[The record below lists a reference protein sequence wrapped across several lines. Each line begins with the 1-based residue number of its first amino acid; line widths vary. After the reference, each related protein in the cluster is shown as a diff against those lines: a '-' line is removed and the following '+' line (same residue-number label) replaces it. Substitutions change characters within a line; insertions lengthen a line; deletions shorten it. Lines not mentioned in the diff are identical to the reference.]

1 MNLRLDLVELGNFK
15 VELRQLQ
22 VVCRNLVSV
31 LGYTV
36 TRLGDAVCVVV
47 GPAVPHAVLLEE
59 LDVVITPSSG
69 KCRTPCMRYESTLMM
84 EAASYPEAP
93 THDSHPRSQQS
104 RHLQISHSVSR
115 FFGVVGLTN

>member
-1 MNLRLDLVELGNFK
+1 VTRLGDAVCVVVGPAC
-15 VELRQLQ
+15 
-22 VVCRNLVSV
+22 VCRNLVSV

-36 TRLGDAVCVVV
+36 TRLGDAVCT
-47 GPAVPHAVLLEE
+47 PVPHAVLLEE

-93 THDSHPRSQQS
+93 THDSHPRSQKS
-104 RHLQISHSVSR
+104 
-115 FFGVVGLTN
+115 